1 MCSEE
6 TSNEH
11 PAKVMTFM
19 VVFASVFCGWPCL
32 LHCMAGF
39 AKTGRGK
46 VWAEKR
52 IATSRRGRN
61 ADLHCRLCFDGC
73 RGGGGHIVWFV
84 WRIVLFGS
92 PVDCLCISSCPGLF
106 KKPMAWLPD
115 IACNLGIKVT
125 KTFLYA
131 YLREKIKILQ

>member
-61 ADLHCRLCFDGC
+61 ADLHCRLCFDVSLLS
-73 RGGGGHIVWFV
+73 GGGGWGGAHCPIV
-84 WRIVLFGS
+84 IA
-92 PVDCLCISSCPGLF
+92 LF
-106 KKPMAWLPD
+106 K
-115 IACNLGIKVT
+115 G
-125 KTFLYA
+125 TFN
-131 YLREKIKILQ
+131 KIFF